1 MNVKNL
7 GLLVSIVLAYVMWLL
22 IMTLFAS
29 PSNEKYLEFH
39 YRVFQNLCETNY
51 ENLELEAAKQCS
63 FFKNTQENLDGF

>member
-22 IMTLFAS
+22 IMTLFTSS
-29 PSNEKYLEFH
+29 PNEKYLEFH

-51 ENLELEAAKQCS
+51 ENLELEAVKQCS
-63 FFKNTQENLDGF
+63 YFITQENLDGF